1 MIVDEERQI
10 FLNVGLNNG
19 VLLKTVIDS
28 VTGNLTDTRTRFLGS
43 KPVKLFK
50 ITVNKQDALLALSSR
65 PWVFY
70 NFQGNQIMVPLS
82 YETMD
87 FASAFCSSECLEGIV
102 GISGH
107 TLRIISPER
116 LGEVSE

>member
-50 ITVNKQDALLALSSR
+50 ITVNK
-65 PWVFY
+65 
-70 NFQGNQIMVPLS
+70 
-82 YETMD
+82 
-87 FASAFCSSECLEGIV
+87 
-102 GISGH
+102 
-107 TLRIISPER
+107 
-116 LGEVSE
+116 

>member
-1 MIVDEERQI
+1 VGLADFTVKLYSLDPETCLQRLGTQALPALPESVCLLEMIVDEERQI

-50 ITVNKQDALLALSSR
+50 ITVNK
-65 PWVFY
+65 
-70 NFQGNQIMVPLS
+70 
-82 YETMD
+82 
-87 FASAFCSSECLEGIV
+87 
-102 GISGH
+102 
-107 TLRIISPER
+107 
-116 LGEVSE
+116 

>member
-1 MIVDEERQI
+1 MLEMIVDEERQI

-50 ITVNKQDALLALSSR
+50 ITVNK
-65 PWVFY
+65 
-70 NFQGNQIMVPLS
+70 
-82 YETMD
+82 
-87 FASAFCSSECLEGIV
+87 
-102 GISGH
+102 
-107 TLRIISPER
+107 
-116 LGEVSE
+116 